1 MFFLLQEESCVCVIA
16 VTVCTQTNSSTREI
30 SMRDASTQTT
40 HVFKCESATQTE
52 NKEGTVTKYIHL
64 ANSVMLKDAPA
75 KDIFPT
81 TMCIIN
87 SCIHNPQMM
96 IHAAIAQ
103 HPCCKIEDH
112 HHQHHQRTITL
123 RLR

>member
-1 MFFLLQEESCVCVIA
+1 MFLLLQEVSCECVIA
-16 VTVCTQTNSSTREI
+16 VTVCTQTNSSTSEI

-40 HVFKCESATQTE
+40 HVFKFESAIQTVD
-52 NKEGTVTKYIHL
+52 KESAVTKYIHL

-75 KDIFPT
+75 KDIFLT

-87 SCIHNPQMM
+87 SCIHNPQTM

-103 HPCCKIEDH
+103 HQCCKVEHH
-112 HHQHHQRTITL
+112 HHQHTITL